1 MRLLLARKTP
11 PSHLGRICITSAIR
25 HRRRTVFSRK
35 KQCRKQNPS
44 RASKPSMVI
53 DGTILFFRLLCIPVN
68 SSVRSPRIPFS
79 PFALF
84 LFPDQIHNN
93 RRCRHSRKAA
103 DRNPQT
109 DVALISGLWC
119 RADLEGPFHR
129 AQVIN
134 ARVKDNRMISGSQ

>member
-1 MRLLLARKTP
+1 MYLLTALYFLPHLLFDPTP
-11 PSHLGRICITSAIR
+11 APDHILQEEAVPEAEPQQGRQAQHG
-25 HRRRTVFSRK
+25 HRRN
-35 KQCRKQNPS
+35 NPLP
-44 RASKPSMVI
+44 RP
-53 DGTILFFRLLCIPVN
+53 LCIPVN
-68 SSVRSPRIPFS
+68 SQVRSPRIPFS

-134 ARVKDNRMISGSQ
+134 TRVKDNRMISGSQ

>member
-1 MRLLLARKTP
+1 MYLLTALYFLPHLIRNPAPTP
-11 PSHLGRICITSAIR
+11 DRVLQNEIMPQAEPQQGRQVLHG
-25 HRRRTVFSRK
+25 HRRD
-35 KQCRKQNPS
+35 NP
-44 RASKPSMVI
+44 
-53 DGTILFFRLLCIPVN
+53 LFRPLCIPVN
-68 SSVRSPRIPFS
+68 SQVRSPRIPFS
-79 PFALF
+79 PSALF

-93 RRCRHSRKAA
+93 RNYRHSRKAS